1 MTTEAARGLTGLG
14 VTGSLCLALLANVLP
29 TTPGD
34 LDRWCEVELEIETF
48 RNPYLCYFKINFFI
62 LCHVKLTLIWS
73 GPSYMSM
80 FVRLF
85 GRKM

>member
-1 MTTEAARGLTGLG
+1 MTTEAARGLTSLG

-48 RNPYLCYFKINFFI
+48 RNPYLCYFK
-62 LCHVKLTLIWS
+62 LKLTS
-73 GPSYMSM
+73 
-80 FVRLF
+80 LF
-85 GRKM
+85 YAMLS